1 MKIVMN
7 EFDANDVNILA
18 KLCREGKIHSVS
30 ITDDYDWRPVK
41 MRPLTEE
48 EKEKY
53 SEEFSEDEMPDGV
66 FDCVMPDDGQQV
78 LISTQ
83 WSDEIDMDVCT
94 RDPDYGIGLEERGD
108 WDGVL
113 AWMPVPKKYKQEGES

>member
-7 EFDANDVNILA
+7 KFDANDINILA

-48 EKEKY
+48 EKEEY
-53 SEEFSEDEMPDGV
+53 SEKFSEDEMPD
-66 FDCVMPDDGQQV
+66 DGQQA
-78 LISTQ
+78 LISTK
-83 WSDEIDMDVCT
+83 WSDEIDLDVCT